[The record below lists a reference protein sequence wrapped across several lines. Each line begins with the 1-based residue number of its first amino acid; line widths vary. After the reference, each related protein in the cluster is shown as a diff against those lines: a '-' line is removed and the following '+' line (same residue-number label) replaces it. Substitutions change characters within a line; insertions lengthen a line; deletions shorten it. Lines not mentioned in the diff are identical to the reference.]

1 MPLRLA
7 VPGACFCLAFCS
19 CATTW
24 GNKEIMDTEK
34 VSALTANPACTK
46 STVYA
51 AFGQPADVL
60 ADRGDSV
67 WAYLARV
74 AKSDALGYVY
84 VMGAS
89 TLLGGKDGD
98 VYTRTFRF
106 APDGRLISSRGSE
119 QRLHTS
125 NLMSLGRT
133 IGVALSKDASH
144 ARVAKE
150 MEAIGQPFD
159 PSVADDY
166 QKLRDAM
173 K

>member
-1 MPLRLA
+1 MPSRPLFAA
-7 VPGACFCLAFCS
+7 VCCCLLFAS

-24 GNKEIMDTEK
+24 GNKDIMDADK
-34 VSALTANPACTK
+34 VTALTANPACTK

-51 AFGQPADVL
+51 AFGQPADVF
-60 ADRGDSV
+60 ADKGESIWV
-67 WAYLARV
+67 YLARV

-89 TLLGGKDGD
+89 TLLGGKEGD

-106 APDGRLISSRGSE
+106 APDGRLVSSRGSE
-119 QRLHTS
+119 RRLHTS

-144 ARVAKE
+144 ARVMQE
-150 MEAIGQPFD
+150 MAALGQPFD
-159 PSVADDY
+159 PSLADDY
-166 QKLRDAM
+166 QKLRQAM
-173 K
+173 E